1 MRASIAEYLRAIG
14 VLELAP
20 LTSPFDPGYDAN
32 TLQGHLQ
39 QSSHLM
45 SGLKISM
52 ACWMIADEE
61 ISRIKVS
68 MARRHGVIPI
78 TGGGPFEVAVA
89 QGQLNQYLDL
99 CADMGFRR
107 IECGEGFTE
116 MDLEPSTV
124 VEMAHDSNS
133 ERSTREHSRRTRSKP

>member
-39 QSSHLM
+39 QSSHIM
-45 SGLKISM
+45 SGIKISM

-78 TGGGPFEVAVA
+78 TVGGPFEEADD
-89 QGQLNQYLDL
+89 QGHIIQTL
-99 CADMGFRR
+99 
-107 IECGEGFTE
+107 
-116 MDLEPSTV
+116 
-124 VEMAHDSNS
+124 AHC
-133 ERSTREHSRRTRSKP
+133 